1 MSQIKFTL
9 SMAIGLAVAL
19 LMTACGGPQE
29 SASMK
34 EAKAVHE
41 QLTRISDEL
50 HDAIFDAMAPLEE
63 QIDSAM
69 VAGDTLMAA
78 QLAKLEGKLDRIHV
92 RFHDWS
98 ETVTEIP
105 GQACTHDHSHDHDG
119 HDHGHDH
126 NHDHGATLPDGLSDE
141 EILEIQIALLE
152 ELEVLTEDFREST
165 LLVRED

>member
-1 MSQIKFTL
+1 MISRFLGLFAAATL
-9 SMAIGLAVAL
+9 LI
-19 LMTACGGPQE
+19 ACGGPQE

-50 HDAIFDAMAPLEE
+50 HDALFDAMAPLEG

-78 QLAKLEGKLDRIHV
+78 QLAKLEGKLDRLHV

-98 ETVTEIP
+98 ETVVEIP
-105 GQACTHDHSHDHDG
+105 GQACTHDHSHEG
-119 HDHGHDH
+119 HDHGDHAGHDH
-126 NHDHGATLPDGLSDE
+126 SHDHGATLPEGLSDE
-141 EILEIQIALLE
+141 EVLQIQQALLAA
-152 ELEVLTEDFREST
+152 LDSLKADFDRAVE
-165 LLVRED
+165 

>member
-1 MSQIKFTL
+1 MNTRFL
-9 SMAIGLAVAL
+9 GLFAVATL
-19 LMTACGGPQE
+19 LVACGGPQE

-78 QLAKLEGKLDRIHV
+78 QLAKLEGQLDRIHV

-126 NHDHGATLPDGLSDE
+126 SHDHGATLPDGLSDE
-141 EILEIQIALLE
+141 EILEIQQALLAA
-152 ELEVLTEDFREST
+152 LDSLKADFDRAVE
-165 LLVRED
+165 

>member
-1 MSQIKFTL
+1 MSQPKLTL
-9 SMAIGLAVAL
+9 NIVVGFALAS

-29 SASMK
+29 SASLK
-34 EAKAVHE
+34 EAKAVHD

-50 HDAIFDAMAPLEE
+50 HDAMFDAMAPLEE

-105 GQACTHDHSHDHDG
+105 GQACTHDHSHDHEG

-126 NHDHGATLPDGLSDE
+126 SHDHGASLPDGLSDD
-141 EILEIQIALLE
+141 EILEIQQALLAA
-152 ELEVLTEDFREST
+152 LDSLKADFDRAVE
-165 LLVRED
+165 

>member
-1 MSQIKFTL
+1 MNSRFL
-9 SMAIGLAVAL
+9 GLFAVATL
-19 LMTACGGPQE
+19 LVACGGPQE

-34 EAKAVHE
+34 EAKAIHE

-50 HDAIFDAMAPLEE
+50 HDAMFDAMAPLEE

-105 GQACTHDHSHDHDG
+105 GHACTHDHSHDHD
-119 HDHGHDH
+119 HS
-126 NHDHGATLPDGLSDE
+126 HGATLPDGLSDE
-141 EILEIQIALLE
+141 EILEIQQALKA
-152 ELEVLTEDFREST
+152 ELDSLKADFYRLTD
-165 LLVRED
+165 

>member
-1 MSQIKFTL
+1 MISRFLGLFAAATL
-9 SMAIGLAVAL
+9 LI
-19 LMTACGGPQE
+19 ACGGPQE

-105 GQACTHDHSHDHDG
+105 GQLVLMTT
-119 HDHGHDH
+119 
-126 NHDHGATLPDGLSDE
+126 ATITTAMTMATTTATTMGRPCPTG
-141 EILEIQIALLE
+141 
-152 ELEVLTEDFREST
+152 
-165 LLVRED
+165 

>member
-1 MSQIKFTL
+1 MNSRFL
-9 SMAIGLAVAL
+9 GLFAAAAL
-19 LMTACGGPQE
+19 MVACGGPQE
-29 SASMK
+29 SASLK

-50 HDAIFDAMAPLEE
+50 HDAIFDAMVPLEG

-105 GQACTHDHSHDHDG
+105 GQACSHDHSHDHDG
-119 HDHGHDH
+119 HDHGHNH
-126 NHDHGATLPDGLSDE
+126 SHDHGATLPDGLSDE
-141 EILEIQIALLE
+141 EILEIQQALLAA
-152 ELEVLTEDFREST
+152 LDSLKADFDRAVE
-165 LLVRED
+165 